1 MHTHYGRR
9 QTLLRGIG
17 PSPLQPSL
25 HMSPATPLRSLK
37 AMIKAMMTAT
47 NASLPLDLKPAS
59 KRISNRYDAFVS
71 IEVEDMVN
79 CSPKCAKLLPTMI
92 CCYIAYDF
100 DDFTLLSRQRIECII
115 CICINQRSW
124 HKHQL
129 LKLEEICIE
138 LNET

>member
-1 MHTHYGRR
+1 
-9 QTLLRGIG
+9 
-17 PSPLQPSL
+17 
-25 HMSPATPLRSLK
+25 MSPATPLRSL
-37 AMIKAMMTAT
+37 KAMMTAT

-100 DDFTLLSRQRIECII
+100 DDFTLLSRQPIEIIIRI
-115 CICINQRSW
+115 CIDQRSW

-129 LKLEEICIE
+129 SSADSLGVGCLTGNKKGK
-138 LNET
+138 NETLDNTWCVLLHLCSCKDKTVM